1 MEQAHARHQGHVLAV
16 LVVADALQNELV
28 RNHGR
33 NVLAEMALDDV
44 QHQIQGRHAAGAGVA
59 VAVNSE
65 ELAGK
70 NDFGEFFLQRS
81 HVLPMHHGLV
91 LVQQTG
97 LGQGVAPG
105 TQGPQRHIALTD
117 FS

>member
-16 LVVADALQNELV
+16 LVVADTFQNELV

-33 NVLAEMALDDV
+33 DVFAKVAFDDV

-59 VAVNSE
+59 VAVNGE

-70 NDFGEFFLQRS
+70 NDFGEFFFQRS

-91 LVQQTG
+91 FVQQTG
-97 LGQGVAPG
+97 FGQGVAPG
-105 TQGPQRHIALTD
+105 TQRPQRHIALAD